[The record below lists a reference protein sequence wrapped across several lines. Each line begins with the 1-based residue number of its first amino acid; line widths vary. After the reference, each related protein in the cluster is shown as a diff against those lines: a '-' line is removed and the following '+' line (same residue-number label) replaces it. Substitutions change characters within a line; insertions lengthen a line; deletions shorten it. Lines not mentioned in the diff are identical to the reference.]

1 LALPSPLAQVNL
13 AVHTGLRH
21 NLHMDLHGAVD
32 ESQAWVHAWFN
43 YVTTPWF
50 LYQAAIVIVLF
61 LAATFAARRIEPL
74 LEDRARRI
82 KGHPGL
88 LRVIV
93 ALLRRTSWI
102 LFTAFL
108 FVALTVLRSFTW
120 PSRTHLIA
128 IVLSLSLAWL
138 FVSVLSRVV
147 RNRLVARALGW
158 LAWIYAALVILGVN
172 DEAAAFLDSL
182 AFPLGSARLTALLVL
197 KAALL
202 LTATVWL
209 AVIVGN
215 YFDER
220 VQHSEE
226 LTPSIRVLIGKVVK
240 IGLVLV
246 AGFAALSSVGVDLTA
261 LTVFSGAVGVG
272 LGFGLQ
278 KVVSNFISGVI
289 ILLDKSIKPGDT
301 ISLENTFGWIRQLR
315 ARFVS
320 VVTRDGREYLIPN
333 EDFITQKVINW
344 SFSDNFVRLD
354 VNFGVS
360 YDADPHKVAELAIEA
375 AMGVGRV
382 EADRRPVCWL
392 TDFGESSLD
401 FVLRFWIHD
410 PQQGLTNVR
419 GKVLLALWDTFKE
432 NGIGIPYPHR
442 EVILRQDL
450 RSGGPDLFD
459 DIGPNRRTTSSKTTR
474 RVSDRPDAQT
484 KR

>member
-1 LALPSPLAQVNL
+1 
-13 AVHTGLRH
+13 
-21 NLHMDLHGAVD
+21 MDLRSEVD
-32 ESQAWVHAWFN
+32 QSQVWVRAWFD
-43 YVTTPWF
+43 YVATPWI
-50 LYQAAIVIVLF
+50 LYQAAIVVVLF
-61 LAATFAARRIEPL
+61 LAAKFMARRIEPL
-74 LEDRARRI
+74 LEERARKI

-88 LRVIV
+88 LRVVV
-93 ALLRRTSWI
+93 ALLRRTGWI
-102 LFTAFL
+102 LFTVFL
-108 FVALTVLRSFTW
+108 FIALTVLRSITW

-147 RNRLVARALGW
+147 RHRLAARAISW

-182 AFPLGSARLTALLVL
+182 AFPLGSARITALLVL

-209 AVIVGN
+209 AIIAGN

-220 VQHSEE
+220 VQRSEE

-240 IGLVLV
+240 IGLVLI

-375 AMGVGRV
+375 AMCVSRV

-392 TDFGESSLD
+392 TGFGESSLD

-442 EVILRQDL
+442 EVIIRQST
-450 RSGGPDLFD
+450 RSGAAVESAGPS
-459 DIGPNRRTTSSKTTR
+459 RRTTSAKSAR
-474 RVSDRPDAQT
+474 RVSDRVDAQT